1 MWKEPRMSKLTDN
14 LKHLVSMF
22 GTICLIVSEIKQLL
36 PAAKLTQKYSK
47 TLFITVLT
55 FKDNSLHFAFF
66 CRPIALPN
74 FVNLWCSVF
83 VVFRFILKH
92 ILKSSYTAVR
102 MKNIHSQ
109 LIITYQL

>member
-1 MWKEPRMSKLTDN
+1 MWKEPRWSKLTDN

-22 GTICLIVSEIKQLL
+22 GTIYLIASEIKQLL
-36 PAAKLTQKYSK
+36 SAAKLTQKYSK
-47 TLFITVLT
+47 TLFIPFLI
-55 FKDNSLHFAFF
+55 FKENSVYFAFF

-74 FVNLWCSVF
+74 CVKLFCSVF
-83 VVFRFILKH
+83 VVFCFILKH

-109 LIITYQL
+109 LLITYQL